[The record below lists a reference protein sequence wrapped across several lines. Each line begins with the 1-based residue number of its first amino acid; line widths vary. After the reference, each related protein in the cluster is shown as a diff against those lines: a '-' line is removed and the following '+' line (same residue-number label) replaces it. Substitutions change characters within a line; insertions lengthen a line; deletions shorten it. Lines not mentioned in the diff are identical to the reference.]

1 MSACERV
8 LAIHHPLFIF
18 VCSFT
23 ARAVAP
29 CGHASGSVFD
39 ARMHSTLGALMRGCG
54 RDGLKQA
61 GTEEVLRRAYRHAV
75 VLADART
82 HRRVNAGDS
91 KHLIL
96 ARTRTHLHASGHG
109 TAVEAP
115 RVKDGF
121 VGKSA
126 CRAADGTEQTSGH
139 PVRRHRPQSARQ
151 RFVIGSWLT
160 TRSLAHK
167 PKYSTKF
174 WSLLSSTSTAIAQ
187 HVARGAG
194 NSARADVEG
203 EGKEGRGARERRVEA
218 RGKGGT
224 ARARFDVETRKR
236 ETRAR
241 GLEAAKRNPSPR
253 AGRLC
258 RLVLPSRTLPAAAD
272 KAVAQEWGWKRS
284 SGAAAAG
291 RRQ

>member
-139 PVRRHRPQSARQ
+139 PVSQ
-151 RFVIGSWLT
+151 RFSPTKIRDRFVADDTFARHTPPSQLTHT
-160 TRSLAHK
+160 TRCGAVVDKHDESTSVHTQAPQLLAQPDHRCR
-167 PKYSTKF
+167 PF
-174 WSLLSSTSTAIAQ
+174 LSSPPPA
-187 HVARGAG
+187 
-194 NSARADVEG
+194 
-203 EGKEGRGARERRVEA
+203 RRVQFQAPE
-218 RGKGGT
+218 R
-224 ARARFDVETRKR
+224 
-236 ETRAR
+236 
-241 GLEAAKRNPSPR
+241 
-253 AGRLC
+253 
-258 RLVLPSRTLPAAAD
+258 
-272 KAVAQEWGWKRS
+272 
-284 SGAAAAG
+284 
-291 RRQ
+291 

>member
-1 MSACERV
+1 MCRCVCHPLLLTPSVRVCAGGAHVSACERV

-139 PVRRHRPQSARQ
+139 PVRRHRPQS
-151 RFVIGSWLT
+151 
-160 TRSLAHK
+160 
-167 PKYSTKF
+167 P
-174 WSLLSSTSTAIAQ
+174 
-187 HVARGAG
+187 
-194 NSARADVEG
+194 
-203 EGKEGRGARERRVEA
+203 
-218 RGKGGT
+218 
-224 ARARFDVETRKR
+224 
-236 ETRAR
+236 
-241 GLEAAKRNPSPR
+241 
-253 AGRLC
+253 
-258 RLVLPSRTLPAAAD
+258 D
-272 KAVAQEWGWKRS
+272 KDS
-284 SGAAAAG
+284 
-291 RRQ
+291 

>member
-139 PVRRHRPQSARQ
+139 PSDATALSCALSVSPTKILRVRGYDTFSRSTNQNTVPNFGLFCRRPPDP
-151 RFVIGSWLT
+151 WK
-160 TRSLAHK
+160 RSLRC
-167 PKYSTKF
+167 STR
-174 WSLLSSTSTAIAQ
+174 
-187 HVARGAG
+187 RGKQR
-194 NSARADVEG
+194 SADVEARG
-203 EGKEGRGARERRVEA
+203 KGGSRREGKEGRGARERRDSA
-218 RGKGGT
+218 RSFRRRD
-224 ARARFDVETRKR
+224 AQ
-236 ETRAR
+236 
-241 GLEAAKRNPSPR
+241 KRNPSPR
-253 AGRLC
+253 A
-258 RLVLPSRTLPAAAD
+258 
-272 KAVAQEWGWKRS
+272 
-284 SGAAAAG
+284 
-291 RRQ
+291 